1 MTRPTSIR
9 RPLLA
14 STATLALLLL
24 HLLVSLIPSAD
35 WVLCIEPDLRMTI
48 ESSVQGQ
55 CTSAPGESPTEPAS
69 GSHLLAAAQDHCGT
83 CTDIAF
89 RPPARFTLSPAR
101 HLLQPPVTVD
111 LPLPLDPWPNLPEP
125 PAPEPPLSAPT
136 SAIQFRVTVTFL
148 V

>member
-9 RPLLA
+9 RSLLGGP
-14 STATLALLLL
+14 ATLALLLL
-24 HLLVSLIPSAD
+24 QLLVSLIPSAD

-55 CTSAPGESPTEPAS
+55 CASAPGESPAEPAS
-69 GSHLLAAAQDHCGT
+69 GSPLLAAAQDHCGT

-89 RPPARFTLSPAR
+89 RPSARFTLSPAR
-101 HLLQPPVTVD
+101 HLLPPPITVD
-111 LPLPLDPWPNLPEP
+111 LPLPVAPGPDLAER